1 MQQQVLLP
9 DEKGRSFARAL
20 RVGNH
25 LYMAGMTGQWNIETW
40 EPLPEAVG
48 DIGVQTHQIF
58 KWMQQVLEHCGLGF
72 EDVIKLT
79 TFIRNIDDLPKV
91 GEIRDQYLPHQT
103 YVGSAIQVSGFI
115 GTADLEI
122 EPVAIYP
129 E

>member
-1 MQQQVLLP
+1 MQKQILVP
-9 DEKGRSFARAL
+9 DEKGRIFARAL

-25 LYMAGMTGQWNIETW
+25 LYMAGMTGQWDLETW

-48 DIGVQTHQIF
+48 NIEVQTRQAF
-58 KWMQQVLEHCGLGF
+58 EWMKRVLAQCGLSF
-72 EDVIKLT
+72 EHIVKLT

-91 GEIRDQYLPHQT
+91 GAIRSEYLPRPT
-103 YVGSAIQVSGFI
+103 FVGTAVQVSGFI

-122 EPVAIYP
+122 EAEAVFP